1 MLYPTA
7 LPGAVSSWVHVDF
20 IRELLPN
27 EVRKIGW
34 EGALAKVNLD
44 YQGQEQAPPDE
55 IEKSPGSLTGF
66 QMFSVTVSPC
76 RQGRSTS
83 EQDLGALPGA

>member
-1 MLYPTA
+1 M
-7 LPGAVSSWVHVDF
+7 DF
-20 IRELLPN
+20 IRGLLPN

-34 EGALAKVNLD
+34 EVALAKINLD

-55 IEKSPGSLTGF
+55 TKKLPRSPTGF
-66 QMFSVTVSPC
+66 QMFSVTAPPC